1 MRPPLAAEALAAA
14 APAAWPRAQTAVD
27 KAIVA
32 KAIKIES
39 LMPAA
44 KRRASLKRIEKKVG
58 TTA

>member
-1 MRPPLAAEALAAA
+1 
-14 APAAWPRAQTAVD
+14 VD